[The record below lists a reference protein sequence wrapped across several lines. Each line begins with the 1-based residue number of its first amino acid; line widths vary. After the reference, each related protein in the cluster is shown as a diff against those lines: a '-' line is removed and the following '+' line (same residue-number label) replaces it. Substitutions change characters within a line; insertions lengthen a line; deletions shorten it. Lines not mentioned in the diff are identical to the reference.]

1 MKRIISLILVMLML
15 FSCSAFAANDLNFL
29 KERYTSAE
37 STFECSFTLNKPLDF
52 INELTKSD
60 LYGMDMVNT
69 MFDFSGLAESLF
81 NSTSKGIVKVSGSAD
96 MKKVNISLESEGVT
110 PAQINR
116 NLLVTVNA
124 KSGMWVELDFSD
136 AKNPI
141 YNLIVRTPVMD
152 KYEVIDIVD
161 MIKTEDGGEKQ
172 LEKIVSVYNLLVND
186 FTANGINSATVNLIS
201 DCAKVS
207 YGSSAVTV
215 SFDDAGFKKYLVGII
230 DTVNDIFK
238 TADLF
243 GVSDIAS
250 GNADIQLAENGLAID
265 SDTVKEF
272 LSKVNILGKDGL
284 VIRYGLSGNI
294 INSIDTKTHISLNV
308 GNIVRALS
316 AAGEDAADEY
326 AEDMAE
332 DLKKYDA
339 MNIDFTCNFNQNYR
353 NINRGVKVEKP
364 ALTAENSFSL
374 NELMKKQ
381 AEAMNEYVAD
391 MEYDCFGV
399 YTEDYVPLGMGNA
412 YIGVRELLDSTGID
426 FDIFYNNGV
435 VSIVAPDDNY
445 GFKKVTFTVGAN
457 TVNVDEAELA
467 LLNPTIERN
476 DKVYVDSSFVL
487 AVFNFDLSEITCY
500 PTDGGLY
507 CSFSKRSW

>member
-81 NSTSKGIVKVSGSAD
+81 NSTSKGVVKVSGSAD

-250 GNADIQLAENGLAID
+250 GNAI
-265 SDTVKEF
+265 
-272 LSKVNILGKDGL
+272 
-284 VIRYGLSGNI
+284 
-294 INSIDTKTHISLNV
+294 
-308 GNIVRALS
+308 
-316 AAGEDAADEY
+316 
-326 AEDMAE
+326 
-332 DLKKYDA
+332 
-339 MNIDFTCNFNQNYR
+339 
-353 NINRGVKVEKP
+353 
-364 ALTAENSFSL
+364 FSL
-374 NELMKKQ
+374 RK
-381 AEAMNEYVAD
+381 
-391 MEYDCFGV
+391 
-399 YTEDYVPLGMGNA
+399 
-412 YIGVRELLDSTGID
+412 
-426 FDIFYNNGV
+426 
-435 VSIVAPDDNY
+435 
-445 GFKKVTFTVGAN
+445 TV
-457 TVNVDEAELA
+457 LQ
-467 LLNPTIERN
+467 
-476 DKVYVDSSFVL
+476 
-487 AVFNFDLSEITCY
+487 
-500 PTDGGLY
+500 
-507 CSFSKRSW
+507 